1 MDAAIANDPAGL
13 LTEEAVREA
22 RQLAAVIDAK
32 PDVKAA
38 WVLGMF
44 HWLRY
49 ISLDDGEDLEDYIA
63 AVRLLAPVYDEDP
76 DAVPPQLHKRY
87 ELIRGRDGP
96 QPPDPIE
103 LNSRARNL
111 LSRYQRDG
119 ELPLLTEAVALF
131 RAALAAEQAE
141 AAEEGEDAEDGEE
154 SRLAWRKSSLGAG
167 LRMLFNRAGDPDL
180 LAEAVSLHREAV
192 AAAADDERAGCLSNL
207 AAALADQYLLTGDP
221 ALIDEAV
228 ELLEA
233 AADAIADE
241 AERRTIR
248 SNLAAARTRLAEA
261 DVTGEDLAGAVE
273 FHRQMLAASPRDD
286 PDRPRYLTNLGVAL
300 QALAERTADRGLLA
314 EAVEVQRAAADA
326 CQARH
331 PDRPGYLSNLAA
343 CLTRLSE
350 ATGDAAQL
358 QEAVDVLR
366 GVLADV
372 AGGDVSRPAYL
383 SNFASAALRL
393 GERIGDTRLM
403 AEAVEAHRLAVDLVP
418 DGHQEQA
425 SHLSNLGLALQAMFE
440 RTGDTGLLAE
450 AVSTQRAAVA
460 AGQATPGRAGALS
473 NLGVVLRTMAD
484 TVGDTGL
491 LAESVQASQAAIA
504 AAPPGHPELA
514 GYLSNLGAALQS
526 LAERTGRADLLAEA
540 IQALR
545 TAAVISPP
553 GHPDRAG
560 CLSNLGLSLDA
571 LFEHTGRVAVL
582 HEAAQT
588 HRDAVAAAPPGHP
601 ELAGYLSNL
610 GIALQALSGRTGNE
624 DLLAEAVTA
633 FRDAAA
639 ATSPD
644 DPQRATYL
652 VNLGNA
658 LQVQHDAP
666 AGTGSV
672 ADPGLLTEA
681 ARHYAEA
688 AGNAGMRALD
698 RIYALRQVSR
708 LAVRRGAGDDALTA
722 AEAAVALLP
731 QVTPRSLAR
740 RDRER
745 QLGRL
750 AGLAG
755 DAAAAAISAGR
766 PDRAVELL
774 EQTRGLLVAET
785 LQARG
790 SDLAKLRDTESGAEL
805 AAEYEELLRRMDA
818 LDWAGSPTLRE
829 GNAADSPADL
839 YQAGTWQA
847 AEALTQIRRQAHQE
861 WVELIDRTRNSGFPD
876 FLQPPAVAELARHAD
891 EGPVVFV
898 FTSPTCSGALV
909 LTAAS
914 PQVRLIPLPG
924 LTDANAYERA
934 NQLWDARRRA
944 TTGESLLERRTGA
957 QEIQDVLA
965 WLWDAIAGPILAAL
979 GHTAVPATD
988 ESWPRLWWCPVGIL
1002 CYLPPHAAGH
1012 HADIRA
1018 DHPAPRTVLDRV
1030 VSSYIPTVRS
1040 LVYARTHRRPAEA
1053 STTLIV
1059 AAPEAPGMVPQP
1071 GVSAEADE
1079 LTVMIPGAS
1088 PLPGPTRGRVLEALP
1103 QHAIAHFA
1111 CHGYADMIDPGAS
1124 ELVMPDRHDNPLTV
1138 RDISTLQ
1145 LTARLAYLSACDT
1158 QFAPQ
1163 NLADEAVH
1171 ITGAFHLAGYQHVI
1185 GTLWSI
1191 NDAAAREFAVDVYA
1205 RLTRDWATPPDERLA
1220 ARSLHHA
1227 MRAMR
1232 SQYQAMPWFWMT
1244 YTHTGP

>member
-1 MDAAIANDPAGL
+1 MASDAAGL

-22 RQLAAVIDAK
+22 RELAAVIDAK

-49 ISLDDGEDLEDYIA
+49 ISLDDDEDLADYVA
-63 AVRLLAPVYDEDP
+63 AVRLLAPVYDDDP
-76 DAVPPQLHKRY
+76 DAVPAQLRKRY
-87 ELIRGRDGP
+87 ELIRAQDGP
-96 QPPDPIE
+96 PPPDPIE
-103 LNSRARNL
+103 LNSRARSL
-111 LSRYQRDG
+111 LTRYRRGG
-119 ELPLLTEAVALF
+119 ELPLLTDAVAQF
-131 RAALAAEQAE
+131 RAALEAEQTE
-141 AAEEGEDAEDGEE
+141 AAGQGEDAEDDEE
-154 SRLAWRKSSLGAG
+154 SRVAWRKSNLGAT
-167 LRMLFNRAGDPDL
+167 LRMLFNRVGDSDL
-180 LAEAVSLHREAV
+180 LTEAIGLHSEAV
-192 AAAADDERAGCLSNL
+192 AAAAGDDRPECLSNL
-207 AAALADQYLLTGDP
+207 AAALADQHLLTGDP
-221 ALIDEAV
+221 ALVEEAV
-228 ELLEA
+228 ELLEE
-233 AADAIADE
+233 AADAAQDE
-241 AERRTIR
+241 AERRAIVA
-248 SNLAAARTRLAEA
+248 NLAAARARLAEA
-261 DVTGEDLAGAVE
+261 DVTGEDLAEAVE

-286 PDRPRYLTNLGVAL
+286 PDRPRYLTNLGAAL
-300 QALAERTADRGLLA
+300 QALAERTANREFLA
-314 EAVEVQRAAADA
+314 EAAGVQRAAVDT
-326 CQARH
+326 CPARH

-358 QEAVDVLR
+358 AEAVAILR
-366 GVLADV
+366 AALAGVTA
-372 AGGDVSRPAYL
+372 GDVNRPAYL

-393 GERIGDTRLM
+393 GERTGGTGLM
-403 AEAVEAHRLAVDLVP
+403 AEAIEAHRLAVELVP
-418 DGHQEQA
+418 DGHPEQA

-450 AVSTQRAAVA
+450 AVTTQRAAVA
-460 AGQATPGRAGALS
+460 AAPTTPGQATPALS
-473 NLGVVLRTMAD
+473 NLGVALRAMAD
-484 TVGDTGL
+484 AAGDTGL

-514 GYLSNLGAALQS
+514 GYLSNLGGALHL

-545 TAAVISPP
+545 AAAAISPP

-571 LFEHTGRVAVL
+571 LFEHTGRIAVL
-582 HEAAQT
+582 REAAQT

-601 ELAGYLSNL
+601 GTAGYLSNL
-610 GIALQALSGRTGNE
+610 GIALQALSGQALSGHTGDE

-633 FRDAAA
+633 FRDAVAA
-639 ATSPD
+639 AGAD
-644 DPQRATYL
+644 DPQRAMYL

-658 LQVQHDAP
+658 LQVQHDASASP
-666 AGTGSV
+666 
-672 ADPGLLTEA
+672 DPGLLTEA
-681 ARHYAEA
+681 ARHYAVA
-688 AGNAGMRALD
+688 AENAGLRALD
-698 RIYALRQVSR
+698 RIYAFRQVSR

-722 AEAAVALLP
+722 AEAAVSLLP
-731 QVTPRSLAR
+731 QVNPRSLTR

-790 SDLAKLRDTESGAEL
+790 GDLAKLRDTESGAEL
-805 AAEYEELLRRMDA
+805 AAEYTGLLRRMDA
-818 LDWAGSPTLRE
+818 LDWAGSPTRRE
-829 GNAADSPADL
+829 GNAAGPPAGL

-847 AEALTQIRRQAHQE
+847 AQALTQIRRQAHQE
-861 WVELIDRTRNSGFPD
+861 WTELIDRIRNTGFPD
-876 FLQPPAVAELARHAD
+876 FLRPPPAAELARHAD
-891 EGPVVFV
+891 EGPVAFV
-898 FTSPTCSGALV
+898 FTGPARGGAII

-914 PQVRLIPLPG
+914 PQVRVVPLPG
-924 LTDANAYERA
+924 LTGDNAYQRA
-934 NQLWDARRRA
+934 NQLWEAHRRA

-965 WLWDAIAGPILAAL
+965 WLWDAIAEPILAAL
-979 GHTAVPATD
+979 GHTAVPAAGD
-988 ESWPRLWWCPVGIL
+988 SWPRLWWCPVGIL
-1002 CYLPPHAAGH
+1002 CYLPLHAAGH
-1012 HADIRA
+1012 HADIRSG
-1018 DHPAPRTVLDRV
+1018 HPAPAAALDRV

-1040 LVYARTHRRPAEA
+1040 LAYARTHLHTAQA

-1059 AAPEAPGMVPQP
+1059 AAAEVPGTEPQP
-1071 GVSAEADE
+1071 GASLEADE

-1088 PLPGPTRGRVLEALP
+1088 PLAEPTRDLVLQALP
-1103 QHAIAHFA
+1103 RHAIAHFA
-1111 CHGYADMIDPGAS
+1111 CHGDADMTDPGAS
-1124 ELVMPDRHDNPLTV
+1124 ELVLLDRHDNPLTV

-1163 NLADEAVH
+1163 ALADEAVH

-1191 NDAAAREFAVDVYA
+1191 ADAAAREFAIDVYS
-1205 RLTRDWATPPDERLA
+1205 RLTRNWTTPPDERLA
-1220 ARSLHHA
+1220 ARSLHDA

-1232 SQYQAMPWFWMT
+1232 SHYQAMPWFWMT